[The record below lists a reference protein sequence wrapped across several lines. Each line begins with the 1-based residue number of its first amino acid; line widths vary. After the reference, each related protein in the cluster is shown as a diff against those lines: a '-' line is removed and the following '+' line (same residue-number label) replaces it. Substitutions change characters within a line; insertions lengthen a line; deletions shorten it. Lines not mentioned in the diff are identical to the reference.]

1 MAGHMQLAVVPPL
14 HRPLRSEIAPDPLL
28 DRLARHVESS
38 VLSMLDPD
46 RIEAV
51 AEDMR
56 IVERH
61 RVHHAGLVVCA
72 FILSAFER
80 STDTEGRLLD
90 ARLTYQ
96 TLGGPDSCKTS
107 FRNMG
112 LKVVPVMHEMMRR
125 RMDQLAQSAEHPELR
140 GRLKSFADV
149 LIPDGCAFKLAS
161 ALSGIYRGTGQPAEL
176 KLHAVYSVRRATAM
190 SVELSA
196 GSVHDSDRFWPKRWE
211 PGALYIWDLGFN
223 SHERFIEAVQAGA
236 VVLQRLK
243 DGANPIVLASYGK
256 TGHRRE
262 LRDDRGRPMRLED
275 ACQFELVHQQRVLDL
290 DVEIEDAKHRK
301 VIARVVCVPHGG
313 EDRYYLTTLPRE
325 IFTPYDVA
333 EMYRVRWEVELFFR
347 NWKGAVRLDQ
357 VRHLSHPQSLQLAIT
372 ASMLAALLARDI
384 SVGLERLAAEHAA
397 QERAVS
403 P

>member
-1 MAGHMQLAVVPPL
+1 MQLAVAPRL
-14 HRPLRSEIAPDPLL
+14 HRRLRPEVAPDPLL
-28 DRLARHVESS
+28 DRLAPHVESS
-38 VLSMLDPD
+38 VLSLLDPD
-46 RIEAV
+46 RIEAL

-61 RVHHAGLVVCA
+61 RVHHSGLVVCA
-72 FILSAFER
+72 LVLSAFER

-112 LKVVPVMHEMMRR
+112 HKMVPVMREMMRR
-125 RMDQLAQSAEHPELR
+125 RLAELARSTKAPELR

-149 LIPDGCAFKLAS
+149 LIPDGCAFKLAN
-161 ALSGIYRGTGQPAEL
+161 ALSGVYRGTGQPAEL
-176 KLHAVYSVRRATAM
+176 KLHAVYSVRRSTAT

-196 GSVHDSDRFWPKRWE
+196 GSVHDSERFWPKRWE

-223 SHERFIEAVQAGA
+223 SYERFVEAAQAGA

-243 DGANPIVLASYGK
+243 DGSNPIVLASYGK

-262 LRDDRGRPMRLED
+262 LRDDERRPIRLED
-275 ACQFELVHQQRVLDL
+275 ASQFELIHQQRILDL
-290 DVEIEDAKHRK
+290 DVEIEASDGRK
-301 VIARVVCVPHGG
+301 VIGRVVCVPHAG

-325 IFTPYDVA
+325 IFTPHDVA
-333 EMYRVRWEVELFFR
+333 EIYRIRWEVELFFR

-357 VRHLSHPQSLQLAIT
+357 VRHLSHPRSLEMAIT

-384 SVGLERLAAEHAA
+384 SVGLEQLAAEHAA